1 MRMVVSMF
9 LTKNLLIDWRLG
21 EAFFARHLV
30 DYDFASNNGGW
41 QWAASTG
48 TDAAPYFRIFN
59 AQRQAETWDT
69 KGRYVSTWLDRKPG
83 SLNPI
88 VDLKRSRQRAIAV
101 FKTAKDPDSP
111 ASEEASLFAESV
123 TP

>member
-1 MRMVVSMF
+1 MVTAMF
-9 LTKNLLIDWRLG
+9 LTKNLLVDWRRG

-59 AQRQAETWDT
+59 PDRQAEVFDPNNE
-69 KGRYVSTWLDRKPG
+69 YCSQWLVDRPPT
-83 SLNPI
+83 NPI
-88 VDLKRSRQRAIAV
+88 VDLKASRAKAIAT
-101 FKTAKDPDSP
+101 FKQAR
-111 ASEEASLFAESV
+111 ELNESSQN
-123 TP
+123 